1 MLTTDLT
8 PVRNFICEELLYGGF
23 FDDDTNL
30 IEAGVI
36 DSMSLLRLIFFL
48 ESCYHIEVPL
58 DDLDPDNFRSVR
70 AMEAF
75 LSHTD

>member
-8 PVRNFICEELLYGGF
+8 PVRNFICEELLYGGR

-48 ESCYHIEVPL
+48 ETCYCIEVAL
-58 DDLDPDNFRSVR
+58 ENLDPENFRSLR
-70 AMEAF
+70 AIEAF
-75 LSHTD
+75 LSHPG

>member
-1 MLTTDLT
+1 MLTTDVA
-8 PVRNFICEELLYGGF
+8 PVRNFICEELLYGGR

-48 ESCYHIEVPL
+48 ESCYDIEVSL
-58 DDLDPDNFRSVR
+58 DNLDPDNFRSVR
-70 AMEAF
+70 AMETF
-75 LSHTD
+75 LSHAA